1 MWVFLSLFF
10 SLRAKGII
18 GNEAEFQARIGA
30 AGVIFQPG
38 CSILLKK
45 NHFQLGS
52 GSFLRSFTDIQQVLH
67 PEWLPPLHT
76 RKAQQIRIFRH
87 IDEPPKSFG
96 SPVRRAIGFSSYT
109 NPALQLNSVDR
120 NIH

>member
-1 MWVFLSLFF
+1 MGIFVLVLFATGF
-10 SLRAKGII
+10 QGII

-45 NHFQLGS
+45 NHFQLES
-52 GSFLRSFTDIQQVLH
+52 GSFMRSFTDIQQILH
-67 PEWLPPLHT
+67 PEWLSPLHT

-96 SPVRRAIGFSSYT
+96 SPVWRADGFSSHT
-109 NPALQLNSVDR
+109 NPALQLNSLDW